1 MNIHGI
7 DNQNKTYRNTD
18 EMMTAFYNQN
28 VFQADYNGVKRRLI
42 DTETCFST

>member
-28 VFQADYNGVKRRLI
+28 VFNGVKRRLI
-42 DTETCFST
+42 DTETCFFT